1 MVQVKELLR
10 IIPVINLG
18 NKKWLFEVFEVM
30 YYSIVRTQPPP
41 LLGDGGAE
49 PFFIAVYIGEA

>member
-1 MVQVKELLR
+1 MT
-10 IIPVINLG
+10 
-18 NKKWLFEVFEVM
+18 LFEVFEVM

-41 LLGDGGAE
+41 PPLSWVMGGAE

>member
-1 MVQVKELLR
+1 MT
-10 IIPVINLG
+10 
-18 NKKWLFEVFEVM
+18 LFEVFEVM
-30 YYSIVRTQPPP
+30 YYSIVRTQPPPP

>member
-1 MVQVKELLR
+1 MT
-10 IIPVINLG
+10 
-18 NKKWLFEVFEVM
+18 LFEVFEVM
-30 YYSIVRTQPPP
+30 YYSIVRTQPPPFPP

>member
-1 MVQVKELLR
+1 MT
-10 IIPVINLG
+10 
-18 NKKWLFEVFEVM
+18 LFEVFEVM

-41 LLGDGGAE
+41 PHRGVGGAV

>member
-1 MVQVKELLR
+1 MT
-10 IIPVINLG
+10 
-18 NKKWLFEVFEVM
+18 LFEVFEVM
-30 YYSIVRTQPPP
+30 YYSIVRTQPSPPP

>member
-1 MVQVKELLR
+1 MT
-10 IIPVINLG
+10 
-18 NKKWLFEVFEVM
+18 LFEVFEVM
-30 YYSIVRTQPPP
+30 YYSIVRTQPPPPP